1 MLRHTALVIALALG
15 ILVAGC
21 QQASEEPPEPSDP
34 RRVVDLSPTIT
45 KDLPTR
51 FWGVKTLDL
60 LNFRHSTHFERIVN
74 EQGTYVQNSY
84 WTLMNHAGPHLDAP
98 NHMDRSAKGVDAY
111 DLRDLL
117 GRVYLLDYRS
127 LPRDEPIPRSLV
139 EQARI
144 PPGRIVL
151 MLVGYEPPQGP
162 DELPSYPYL
171 SKEAADY
178 LAQLPVKA
186 IGTDAVGVECMRC
199 FFSDS
204 GDLSGYEELAPVHH
218 AFLSREIPVFET
230 LVNLEA
236 LIGED
241 HAVFVG
247 FPLKVKDGDGSP
259 IRAAALVY

>member
-127 LPRDEPIPRSLV
+127 LPKDEPIPRSLV
-139 EQARI
+139 EQA
-144 PPGRIVL
+144 PGL
-151 MLVGYEPPQGP
+151 QGP
-162 DELPSYPYL
+162 HQPSCL
-171 SKEAADY
+171 
-178 LAQLPVKA
+178 
-186 IGTDAVGVECMRC
+186 
-199 FFSDS
+199 
-204 GDLSGYEELAPVHH
+204 
-218 AFLSREIPVFET
+218 
-230 LVNLEA
+230 
-236 LIGED
+236 
-241 HAVFVG
+241 
-247 FPLKVKDGDGSP
+247 
-259 IRAAALVY
+259 